1 VSFRSNTSNGRRQI
15 MFRVLTILAAIAAL
29 AVSAAPASAGL
40 LSSPL
45 GVSGAMGTR
54 SGGEVVSDFARAKPK
69 PAVYDHGLTQGATN
83 PRTVAVRPPV
93 GFIFDLSLVR

>member
-1 VSFRSNTSNGRRQI
+1 MTGKSQQNEQGVRAARPI

-45 GVSGAMGTR
+45 GASRTK
-54 SGGEVVSDFARAKPK
+54 SGGEVIS
-69 PAVYDHGLTQGATN
+69 
-83 PRTVAVRPPV
+83 
-93 GFIFDLSLVR
+93 GFIMKDGNICDPIRHMGC